1 MHQPLSPC
9 QSPLLFLLPQHQK
22 PHHALRLHPLQRRR
36 LKKASLAGSKACL
49 AVRKLR
55 RPRLQLTL
63 KKTNAASKPAAMAV
77 QTTVRMGAVSV
88 AVTANAVA
96 ATAAVADAAAAKVAA
111 QKAALK
117 DARKAVLKTATTAA
131 TKAVVASAALKRVLK
146 RVLKVVA
153 RSVRTALLARPVL
166 KHRAMT
172 VAQTCKP
179 VVMAS
184 SATKAA
190 LTTANRVSHVLRVRA
205 VSARA
210 ANGATAQ
217 NVVTASRAMP

>member
-1 MHQPLSPC
+1 MHQPLWPC
-9 QSPLLFLLPQHQK
+9 QSPLLFLLPQHKK
-22 PHHALRLHPLQRRR
+22 PHHALRLHPLQQRR

-49 AVRKLR
+49 AVRKHR

-63 KKTNAASKPAAMAV
+63 KKTNAASKPAAMVV

-117 DARKAVLKTATTAA
+117 DARKAVLKTATRAA
-131 TKAVVASAALKRVLK
+131 TKAVVESAALKRVLK
-146 RVLKVVA
+146 VFA

>member
-1 MHQPLSPC
+1 MHQLLLRC
-9 QSPLLFLLPQHQK
+9 QSLLLFLLPQHQK
-22 PHHALRLHPLQRRR
+22 PHHAPRLHPLQRRR

-63 KKTNAASKPAAMAV
+63 KKTNAASKPAAMVV

-131 TKAVVASAALKRVLK
+131 TKAVVASAAQK
-146 RVLKVVA
+146 RVLKVFA

-179 VVMAS
+179 VVMAT

>member
-1 MHQPLSPC
+1 MHQLLLRC
-9 QSPLLFLLPQHQK
+9 QSLLLFLLPQHQK
-22 PHHALRLHPLQRRR
+22 PHHAPRLHPLQRRR

-63 KKTNAASKPAAMAV
+63 KKTNAASKPAAMVV

-117 DARKAVLKTATTAA
+117 AALKDARKAVLKTATTAA
-131 TKAVVASAALKRVLK
+131 TKAVVASAAQK
-146 RVLKVVA
+146 RVLKVFA

-179 VVMAS
+179 VVMAT